1 MERNAKMGILAII
14 LAGILGAAGM
24 YLLDPITG
32 NRRRAQLRDQMEK
45 VRSKADDTAE
55 AAAVQIK
62 DRAQG
67 AAAEVKSRFQPEQ
80 VSDIT
85 LVSRVRSELGRAT
98 DHAGAIDVT
107 ATSGIVALSGHVLA
121 QDLEHILTTAR
132 NVPGVQNVENR
143 MMVHDTP
150 DNIPALQGSGV
161 QETGTSETSTPGTG
175 L

>member
-1 MERNAKMGILAII
+1 MGIFAII
-14 LAGILGAAGM
+14 LGGILGAVGM

-32 NRRRAQLRDQMEK
+32 NRRRALLRDQMEK
-45 VRSKADDTAE
+45 MRNKADETAE
-55 AAAVQIK
+55 AAAEQIK
-62 DRAQG
+62 DRAEG
-67 AAAEVKSRFQPEQ
+67 AAAEVKSRFQPEPA
-80 VSDIT
+80 SDVT
-85 LVSRVRSELGRAT
+85 LVARVRSELGRAT

-107 ATSGIVALSGHVLA
+107 ATNGIVALSGHVLA

-150 DNIPALQGSGV
+150 DNIPALQGSDV